1 MFRLSI
7 METKFYRFLTF
18 NSADKKI
25 ARTFRP
31 LLTHISGSPFFFV
44 MEKFEV
50 RPLMAKLSIFN
61 RIEVKFTLITAR
73 KVVKR
78 CCKSFPSHRK
88 DNENYRREG
97 KASLSVESSLD
108 CYLLFTISR
117 CIHPFIGET

>member
-18 NSADKKI
+18 NSADKKN
-25 ARTFRP
+25 RSNF
-31 LLTHISGSPFFFV
+31 SPAFDSYFWFAFFFV

-88 DNENYRREG
+88 DDENYRREG